1 MQVEVQQV
9 QVQQVEVQWQ
19 PHLEQVVGGFHLRFV
34 VRQPASVEPLPWAW
48 DAPRPALETEPIW
61 DCILV
66 L

>member
-1 MQVEVQQV
+1 MQVQQV
-9 QVQQVEVQWQ
+9 QVEVQALH
-19 PHLEQVVGGFHLRFV
+19 PHLEQVVDVVGGFHLRFV

-48 DAPRPALETEPIW
+48 DAPRPSLEPEPIW